1 MICNYYQNDNLD
13 NLPEKE
19 QAEHLKSCP
28 LCQQRSEF
36 EDQIIREAGQLPA
49 LKPDAEVWHKIAS
62 SIPDNTK
69 RRKNNIIQ
77 MWLRPKVWLSAAAV
91 FLIMLSAVVFYF
103 YGGSSNKVLSDG
115 ALVRVEF
122 TEQNY
127 MDAIHE
133 MEQQA
138 TPIMA
143 EMDTELMLLYRDKL
157 ETIDTQI
164 NRCREAIKKNPGNAH
179 IRRYMLAALQDKKAT
194 LKEILDI

>member
-13 NLPEKE
+13 SLSEKE
-19 QAEHLKSCP
+19 QDEHIESCP
-28 LCQQRSEF
+28 LCRQRREF
-36 EDQIIREAGQLPA
+36 EDEIMQEAGQLPA
-49 LKPDAEVWHKIAS
+49 FRPDAALWHKIVS
-62 SIPDNTK
+62 FIPDNTK
-69 RRKNNIIQ
+69 KNKINIIQ
-77 MWLRPKVWLSAAAV
+77 MMPRPKVWLSAAAV
-91 FLIMLSAVVFYF
+91 FLIILSVSVFYF
-103 YGGSSNKVLSDG
+103 YGGGSDKILSDA
-115 ALVRVEF
+115 ALVRVEL

-133 MEQQA
+133 LEQQA
-138 TPIMA
+138 TPKMA

-194 LKEILDI
+194 LNEILNI